1 MVVSVADFGNEG
13 PREQHNHG
21 SGPFIGRDNY
31 GSMRYE
37 LLDPKTRIV
46 LAKLSTDAPDLA
58 KLLATALR
66 DGVIS
71 PDIVAALESAVRNIN
86 EDVAESLMLAGRN
99 INEDVAESL
108 MFAGR
113 NINEDVANKLLR
125 AADTISQAMHG
136 LDQALPPWNHAVEQS
151 DHLGGGSNFGH
162 MVVTPPS
169 VKIIDNW
176 KVKFKAFFW
185 GTGVGFLTGV
195 ILIYYMI
202 KR

>member
-1 MVVSVADFGNEG
+1 
-13 PREQHNHG
+13 
-21 SGPFIGRDNY
+21 
-31 GSMRYE
+31 
-37 LLDPKTRIV
+37 
-46 LAKLSTDAPDLA
+46 
-58 KLLATALR
+58 
-66 DGVIS
+66 
-71 PDIVAALESAVRNIN
+71 
-86 EDVAESLMLAGRN
+86 MLAGRN

-113 NINEDVANKLLR
+113 SINEDVANKLLR

-185 GTGVGFLTGV
+185 GTGVGFLTWGHTHLLYDQTV
-195 ILIYYMI
+195 
-202 KR
+202 RNRFQDHSRPAPAGTCRGRG